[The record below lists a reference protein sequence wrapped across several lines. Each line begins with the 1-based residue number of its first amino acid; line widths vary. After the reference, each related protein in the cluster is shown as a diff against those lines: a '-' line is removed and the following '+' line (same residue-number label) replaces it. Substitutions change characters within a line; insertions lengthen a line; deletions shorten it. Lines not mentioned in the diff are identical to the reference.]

1 MKNFL
6 ELTAIKPT
14 LTIKVK
20 FTVAPIGQVPCLV
33 KLGNKTLYQDT
44 IKEVR
49 TFELE
54 LPLADSIDLSV
65 QISRQHPD
73 AVVLALTIDDYE
85 ILPKYQHLASP
96 PTEYIDFN
104 DIWTFKIPN
113 FYPWYHS
120 ITGQGWIA

>member
-20 FTVAPIGQVPCLV
+20 FIVTPIGQVPCLI
-33 KLGNKTLYQDT
+33 KLGNTTLFENT
-44 IKEVR
+44 IKEIQ
-49 TFELE
+49 TFELD
-54 LPLADSIDLSV
+54 LPLTDSIDLSV
-65 QISRQHPD
+65 QICRDHPD
-73 AVVLALTIDDYE
+73 AVILSLTIDDYE
-85 ILPKYQHLASP
+85 ILPKHQHLALP
-96 PTEYIDFN
+96 PVNYIDFN
-104 DIWTFKIPN
+104 GIWTFKIPN